1 MQIIKSSN
9 IDFINNSKFTIF
21 LSSALILA
29 SIFSL
34 IINDG
39 PELSIDFKGGT
50 LIAVKYTKPV
60 NINDLRSN
68 LKSVNISGQNFDFSS
83 AEIKHFGNESSV
95 ALRIANIE
103 NEPEN
108 FSSQLIEI
116 LKNSYPDG
124 YPKNKNDFILSIG
137 KVSPKVGSELS
148 GKAIMAIIY
157 AISLILI
164 YISLRFEFVF
174 AIGAIAAIAHDV
186 TITLGIFSILG
197 YEISLPVVAAFLTIV
212 GYSLND
218 TIVIFDRIR
227 ENLKT
232 LKKDSIVDTVNKSIN
247 ESLSRTIVTSLT
259 TFFVVLILYFF
270 GGEVIRYFSFALI
283 IGVLVGTY
291 SSIFVASL
299 IVVYMQPKNW
309 FYYNIIIIKIKK
321 LEFSIVHSQ
330 FGDFGIFIRYNTL
343 TNIVLPN
350 ALKFIE
356 AIPSENKSAF
366 MMKVRSQLNQ
376 YFKGIR
382 QSFDLKVELNMSTF
396 FISTLEEVKKIPYGF
411 TRSYKDIASNIKS
424 HKGYRAVANAN
435 ARNPIPIIIP
445 CHRVIKSNGDF
456 GEYGGGS
463 ILKKKL
469 LEFEKDIFFSKPN

>member
-9 IDFINNSKFTIF
+9 IDFINKSKLTIF

-34 IINDG
+34 IINNG

-50 LIAVKYTKPV
+50 LIAVNYTKPV
-60 NINDLRSN
+60 NINDLRSK
-68 LKSVNISGQNFDFSS
+68 LKSVNISGRNFDFSL
-83 AEIKHFGNESSV
+83 AEIKHFGSESSV

-108 FSSQLIEI
+108 FSSQLIGV
-116 LKNSYPDG
+116 LKNSFPDG
-124 YPKNKNDFILSIG
+124 YPKNKDDFILSIG

-157 AISLILI
+157 AVTLILI

-186 TITLGIFSILG
+186 TITLGIFSLLG

-232 LKKDSIVDTVNKSIN
+232 IKKDSIIDTVNKSIN

-259 TFFVVLILYFF
+259 TFFVVLILYYF

-299 IVVYMQPKNW
+299 IVVYMQPK
-309 FYYNIIIIKIKK
+309 
-321 LEFSIVHSQ
+321 
-330 FGDFGIFIRYNTL
+330 
-343 TNIVLPN
+343 
-350 ALKFIE
+350 A
-356 AIPSENKSAF
+356 
-366 MMKVRSQLNQ
+366 
-376 YFKGIR
+376 
-382 QSFDLKVELNMSTF
+382 
-396 FISTLEEVKKIPYGF
+396 
-411 TRSYKDIASNIKS
+411 
-424 HKGYRAVANAN
+424 
-435 ARNPIPIIIP
+435 
-445 CHRVIKSNGDF
+445 
-456 GEYGGGS
+456 
-463 ILKKKL
+463 
-469 LEFEKDIFFSKPN
+469 

>member
-1 MQIIKSSN
+1 MQIIKNSN

-34 IINDG
+34 IINNG

-50 LIAVKYTKPV
+50 LIAVNYTKPV
-60 NINDLRSN
+60 NINDLRSK

-108 FSSQLIEI
+108 FSSQLIEV
-116 LKNSYPDG
+116 LKNSFPDG

-157 AISLILI
+157 AITLILI

-232 LKKDSIVDTVNKSIN
+232 IKKDSIIDTVNKSIN

-299 IVVYMQPKNW
+299 IVVYLQPK
-309 FYYNIIIIKIKK
+309 
-321 LEFSIVHSQ
+321 
-330 FGDFGIFIRYNTL
+330 
-343 TNIVLPN
+343 
-350 ALKFIE
+350 A
-356 AIPSENKSAF
+356 
-366 MMKVRSQLNQ
+366 
-376 YFKGIR
+376 
-382 QSFDLKVELNMSTF
+382 
-396 FISTLEEVKKIPYGF
+396 
-411 TRSYKDIASNIKS
+411 
-424 HKGYRAVANAN
+424 
-435 ARNPIPIIIP
+435 
-445 CHRVIKSNGDF
+445 
-456 GEYGGGS
+456 
-463 ILKKKL
+463 
-469 LEFEKDIFFSKPN
+469 

>member
-1 MQIIKSSN
+1 MQIIKNSN
-9 IDFINNSKFTIF
+9 IDFINNSKFTIL

-34 IINDG
+34 VINKG

-50 LIAVKYTKPV
+50 LIAVNYTKPV
-60 NINDLRSN
+60 NINDLRSK
-68 LKSVNISGQNFDFSS
+68 LKTVNIDGENFDFSS

-108 FSSQLIEI
+108 FSGKLIEV
-116 LKNSYPDG
+116 LKNSFPDG

-157 AISLILI
+157 AITLILI

-232 LKKDSIVDTVNKSIN
+232 NKKGSIVDTVNKSIN

-259 TFFVVLILYFF
+259 TFFVVLILFFF

-299 IVVYMQPKNW
+299 IVVYMQPK
-309 FYYNIIIIKIKK
+309 
-321 LEFSIVHSQ
+321 
-330 FGDFGIFIRYNTL
+330 
-343 TNIVLPN
+343 
-350 ALKFIE
+350 A
-356 AIPSENKSAF
+356 
-366 MMKVRSQLNQ
+366 
-376 YFKGIR
+376 
-382 QSFDLKVELNMSTF
+382 
-396 FISTLEEVKKIPYGF
+396 
-411 TRSYKDIASNIKS
+411 
-424 HKGYRAVANAN
+424 
-435 ARNPIPIIIP
+435 
-445 CHRVIKSNGDF
+445 
-456 GEYGGGS
+456 
-463 ILKKKL
+463 
-469 LEFEKDIFFSKPN
+469 

>member
-1 MQIIKSSN
+1 MQIIKNSN
-9 IDFINNSKFTIF
+9 IDFINNSKFTIL

-34 IINDG
+34 VINKG

-50 LIAVKYTKPV
+50 LIAVNYTKPV
-60 NINDLRSN
+60 NINDLRSK
-68 LKSVNISGQNFDFSS
+68 LKTVNIDGRNFDFSS

-108 FSSQLIEI
+108 FSGKLIEV
-116 LKNSYPDG
+116 LKNSFPDG

-157 AISLILI
+157 AITLILI

-232 LKKDSIVDTVNKSIN
+232 IKKGSIVDTVNKSIN

-259 TFFVVLILYFF
+259 TFFVVLILFFF

-299 IVVYMQPKNW
+299 VVVYMQPK
-309 FYYNIIIIKIKK
+309 
-321 LEFSIVHSQ
+321 
-330 FGDFGIFIRYNTL
+330 T
-343 TNIVLPN
+343 
-350 ALKFIE
+350 
-356 AIPSENKSAF
+356 
-366 MMKVRSQLNQ
+366 
-376 YFKGIR
+376 
-382 QSFDLKVELNMSTF
+382 
-396 FISTLEEVKKIPYGF
+396 
-411 TRSYKDIASNIKS
+411 
-424 HKGYRAVANAN
+424 
-435 ARNPIPIIIP
+435 
-445 CHRVIKSNGDF
+445 
-456 GEYGGGS
+456 
-463 ILKKKL
+463 
-469 LEFEKDIFFSKPN
+469 

>member
-9 IDFINNSKFTIF
+9 IDFINKSKLTIF

-34 IINDG
+34 IINNG

-50 LIAVKYTKPV
+50 LIAVNFTKPV
-60 NINDLRSN
+60 NINDLRSK

-83 AEIKHFGNESSV
+83 AEIKHFGSESSV

-108 FSSQLIEI
+108 FSSQLIGV
-116 LKNSYPDG
+116 LKNSFPDG
-124 YPKNKNDFILSIG
+124 YPKNKDDFILSIG

-157 AISLILI
+157 AVTLILI

-232 LKKDSIVDTVNKSIN
+232 IKKDSIIDTVNKSIN

-259 TFFVVLILYFF
+259 TFFVVLILYYF

-299 IVVYMQPKNW
+299 IVVYMQPK
-309 FYYNIIIIKIKK
+309 
-321 LEFSIVHSQ
+321 
-330 FGDFGIFIRYNTL
+330 
-343 TNIVLPN
+343 
-350 ALKFIE
+350 A
-356 AIPSENKSAF
+356 
-366 MMKVRSQLNQ
+366 
-376 YFKGIR
+376 
-382 QSFDLKVELNMSTF
+382 
-396 FISTLEEVKKIPYGF
+396 
-411 TRSYKDIASNIKS
+411 
-424 HKGYRAVANAN
+424 
-435 ARNPIPIIIP
+435 
-445 CHRVIKSNGDF
+445 
-456 GEYGGGS
+456 
-463 ILKKKL
+463 
-469 LEFEKDIFFSKPN
+469 

>member
-1 MQIIKSSN
+1 MQIIKNSN

-34 IINDG
+34 IINNG

-50 LIAVKYTKPV
+50 LIAVNYTKPV
-60 NINDLRSN
+60 NINDLRSK

-103 NEPEN
+103 NEPKN
-108 FSSQLIEI
+108 FSSQLIEV
-116 LKNSYPDG
+116 LKNSFPDG

-137 KVSPKVGSELS
+137 KVSPKVGSELT

-232 LKKDSIVDTVNKSIN
+232 IKKDSIIDTVNKSVN

-299 IVVYMQPKNW
+299 IVVYMQPK
-309 FYYNIIIIKIKK
+309 
-321 LEFSIVHSQ
+321 
-330 FGDFGIFIRYNTL
+330 
-343 TNIVLPN
+343 
-350 ALKFIE
+350 A
-356 AIPSENKSAF
+356 
-366 MMKVRSQLNQ
+366 
-376 YFKGIR
+376 
-382 QSFDLKVELNMSTF
+382 
-396 FISTLEEVKKIPYGF
+396 
-411 TRSYKDIASNIKS
+411 
-424 HKGYRAVANAN
+424 
-435 ARNPIPIIIP
+435 
-445 CHRVIKSNGDF
+445 
-456 GEYGGGS
+456 
-463 ILKKKL
+463 
-469 LEFEKDIFFSKPN
+469 